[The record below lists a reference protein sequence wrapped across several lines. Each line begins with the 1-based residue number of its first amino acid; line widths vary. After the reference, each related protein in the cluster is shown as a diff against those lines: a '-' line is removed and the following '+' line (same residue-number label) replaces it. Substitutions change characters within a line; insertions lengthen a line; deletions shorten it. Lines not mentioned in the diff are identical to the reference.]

1 MVIFIKSSVKS
12 IAFTISR
19 LGLKIVPFLFKHSLY
34 FTSTKELL
42 KISCHLIISMGKA
55 GKNKRQHSHELN
67 GCTKDRNCLGFLSLC
82 HIYCIDGSGCK
93 IYPRKVSL
101 RCMKIARLLGLKYT
115 LHFTGNLLKWRFSR
129 IISGVICEGC
139 L

>member
-34 FTSTKELL
+34 FTSTKELV

-101 RCMKIARLLGLKYT
+101 WCMKYRLLGLKYT
-115 LHFTGNLLKWRFSR
+115 SHFRHNLLNRSIFR
-129 IISGVICEGC
+129 IISGVLCEGY